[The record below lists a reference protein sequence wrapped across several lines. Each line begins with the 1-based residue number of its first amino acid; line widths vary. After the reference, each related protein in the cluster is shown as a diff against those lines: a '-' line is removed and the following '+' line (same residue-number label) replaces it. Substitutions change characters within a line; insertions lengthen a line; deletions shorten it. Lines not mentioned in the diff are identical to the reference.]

1 MNRVI
6 LIGRLSKDPESSFV
20 GQNQTQKT
28 TFSVAVTRSYGK
40 DENGN
45 SITDFLP
52 CVAWGKTAQFISS
65 YFRKGM
71 RIGLQ
76 GSVQVRNYQNQ
87 QGVTVWVTEIIV
99 DAAEFVENKTQTQA
113 PAPAPAPELPPVMGV
128 IKEAVAPP
136 APDISQAPH
145 NVDIDDIMNDLP
157 FEF

>member
-28 TFSVAVTRSYGK
+28 TFSVAVTRSFGK
-40 DENGN
+40 DANGN
-45 SITDFLP
+45 AITDFLP
-52 CVAWGKTAQFISS
+52 CVAWGKTAQFVSS

-87 QGVTVWVTEIIV
+87 QGATVWVTEIIV
-99 DAAEFVENKTQTQA
+99 DAAEFVENKTQTAPA

-128 IKEAVAPP
+128 IKEAVAPAP
-136 APDISQAPH
+136 APAPAP
-145 NVDIDDIMNDLP
+145 NMDIDDIMNDLP